1 MWIILTLF
9 SVLALSVSQLLDKFL
24 IDKKI
29 PAPSAMTFWITS
41 GGLAGTALV
50 FWNFNFGAPLRTI
63 AIALASGVCY
73 VIGLQFYYHGL
84 KKGEA
89 SHLVPLVGGISPLV
103 IAFVSYFALNED
115 LRWIQYLGIIIASFG
130 TLLIG
135 FENPKGKYIFS
146 KGSALC
152 LISAVFFSL
161 SWVFAKAGY
170 DTDTFST
177 VFVWARIGAFG
188 AVLPL
193 LFSKGLRQSLFK
205 RKAEKRRGNYLPVLA
220 LNMFLSIIYY
230 IGIQLA
236 VNMASASVVAG
247 FATLQYAIFVVLI
260 YSVSKRYPQIIKE
273 RYFSGEFGLEI
284 GAIALIVAGTVLLAI
299 S

>member
-1 MWIILTLF
+1 MWIVLTLF

-29 PAPSAMTFWITS
+29 PAPSLMTFWIAC
-41 GGLAGTALV
+41 GGLAGTLLV
-50 FWNFNFGAPLRTI
+50 FWNFNFGATLRTV

-84 KKGEA
+84 KRGEA
-89 SHLVPLVGGISPLV
+89 SHLVPLVGGISPLI
-103 IAFVSYFALNED
+103 IAFVSYIALNEE
-115 LRWIQYLGIIIASFG
+115 LQWLQYAGIIIASFG

-146 KGSALC
+146 RGSALC

-161 SWVFAKAGY
+161 SWVLAKAGY
-170 DTDTFST
+170 DADTFST
-177 VFVWARIGAFG
+177 VFVWARLGAFG
-188 AVLPL
+188 AALPL
-193 LFSKGLRQSLFK
+193 LLSGALRKSLVK
-205 RKAEKRRGNYLPVLA
+205 RKPDKSRGGYLPVLA

-236 VNMASASVVAG
+236 VNLASASVVAG

-260 YSVSKRYPQIIKE
+260 YFVSKKHPKIIKE
-273 RYFSGEFGLEI
+273 RYFSGEFGLEL
-284 GAIALIVAGTVLLAI
+284 GAIALIVAGTALLAI